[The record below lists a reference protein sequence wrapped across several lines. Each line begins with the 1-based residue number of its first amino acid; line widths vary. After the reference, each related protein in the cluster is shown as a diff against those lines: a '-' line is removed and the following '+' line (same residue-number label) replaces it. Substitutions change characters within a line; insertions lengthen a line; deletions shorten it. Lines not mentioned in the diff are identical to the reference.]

1 MGKKK
6 SRDTYTSKGQRPNVN
21 KKVRNLKKK
30 DDSYLDK
37 AVRQSEAFFKG
48 QPTGYVTIP
57 NPNKNETN
65 KRFIKVKYQDYYHKG
80 QDYKQASRGF
90 IVGVKNDG

>member
-6 SRDTYTSKGQRPNVN
+6 SRDTYTSKGQRPNVS

-80 QDYKQASRGF
+80 QDYKQASRRF
-90 IVGVKNDG
+90 VAGVKND